1 MSRHMST
8 TPIAKDNADTTFDSA
23 PLVGNPQRVRGLD
36 SAMLDRPAPVSELV
50 GNPRRLRKL
59 DPAAFAA

>member
-8 TPIAKDNADTTFDSA
+8 TPITQDSSDSTFDSA
-23 PLVGNPQRVRGLD
+23 PLVGNPRRVRGLD

-59 DPAAFAA
+59 DLAAFAA